1 MSGGR
6 EFLCHRDDLAPG
18 EMRAFQVGRA
28 RIVLC
33 RSGDSFAALRDIC
46 AHHGAALS
54 GGRLGGTNIPCGDV
68 GHYQFGR
75 AGEVIRCP
83 RHGYEFD
90 IWTGR
95 SLHDPERARVKSYP
109 VIEEGDSVFVELNS
123 R

>member
-1 MSGGR
+1 VSEGLT
-6 EFLCHRDDLAPG
+6 FLCHRNDLAPG
-18 EMRAFQVGRA
+18 EMRAFSVGRA

-33 RSGDSFAALRDIC
+33 RTQDAFAALRDVC
-46 AHHGAALS
+46 AHHGAMLS
-54 GGRLGGTNIPCGDV
+54 GGRLGGTNLPCPIPGR
-68 GHYQFGR
+68 YQFGR

-95 SLHDPERARVKSYP
+95 SLHDPERSRVRAYR
-109 VIEEGDSVFVELNS
+109 VVERGDDILVDLES

>member
-1 MSGGR
+1 MSVAL
-6 EFLCHRDDLAPG
+6 EFVCKRDELAAG
-18 EMRAFQVGRA
+18 EMRAFQVGRT

-33 RSGDSFAALRDIC
+33 RTADRFAALRDIC
-46 AHHGAALS
+46 SHQGAQLS
-54 GGRLGGTNIPCGDV
+54 GGLLTGTNIPCSIV
-68 GHYQFGR
+68 GHYEYGR

-95 SLHDPERARVKSYP
+95 SIHNPEHDRVKSYP
-109 VIEEGDSVFVELNS
+109 VVERGEDIFIEIEA